1 MTGGH
6 YKSFSALRT
15 YIYLS
20 AAKMFGGTLESKVVT
35 VLCGAGGVGK
45 SLFAL
50 SMALSMTLG
59 RDLTGFVGDGSV
71 DRRKVLMISNEDSE
85 GELILRLRGICKG
98 AGLSGEEEQVLKVLR
113 AGIIRSEPLRLIL
126 ARQEVL
132 PRLKQQLL
140 QLQQQ
145 QPSQPALSG
154 YWASW
159 QACCR

>member
-50 SMALSMTLG
+50 SMALSMTSG
-59 RDLTGFVGDGSV
+59 RDLTGFVGGGSV

-85 GELILRLRGICKG
+85 DELILRSRGICRG

-126 ARQEVL
+126 AKQEVS
-132 PRLKQQLL
+132 PRPKQQP
-140 QLQQQ
+140 QQQ
-145 QPSQPALSG
+145 RPSQPAHFG

-159 QACCR
+159 QDCYH

>member
-1 MTGGH
+1 
-6 YKSFSALRT
+6 
-15 YIYLS
+15 
-20 AAKMFGGTLESKVVT
+20 
-35 VLCGAGGVGK
+35 
-45 SLFAL
+45 
-50 SMALSMTLG
+50 MALSMTLG

-126 ARQEVL
+126 AKQEVS
-132 PRLKQQLL
+132 PRPKQQP
-140 QLQQQ
+140 QQQ
-145 QPSQPALSG
+145 RPSQPAHFG

-159 QACCR
+159 QDCCRWWVSGSCVKPEYL

>member
-1 MTGGH
+1 M
-6 YKSFSALRT
+6 
-15 YIYLS
+15 
-20 AAKMFGGTLESKVVT
+20 
-35 VLCGAGGVGK
+35 
-45 SLFAL
+45 L

-126 ARQEVL
+126 AKQEVS
-132 PRLKQQLL
+132 PRPKQQP
-140 QLQQQ
+140 QQQ
-145 QPSQPALSG
+145 RPSQPAHCG

-159 QACCR
+159 QDCYH

>member
-1 MTGGH
+1 
-6 YKSFSALRT
+6 
-15 YIYLS
+15 
-20 AAKMFGGTLESKVVT
+20 MFGGTLESKVVT

-98 AGLSGEEEQVLKVLR
+98 AGLSGE
-113 AGIIRSEPLRLIL
+113 RSKCSRCFGL
-126 ARQEVL
+126 
-132 PRLKQQLL
+132 
-140 QLQQQ
+140 
-145 QPSQPALSG
+145 G
-154 YWASW
+154 
-159 QACCR
+159 

>member
-1 MTGGH
+1 M
-6 YKSFSALRT
+6 
-15 YIYLS
+15 
-20 AAKMFGGTLESKVVT
+20 
-35 VLCGAGGVGK
+35 
-45 SLFAL
+45 L

-126 ARQEVL
+126 AKQEVS
-132 PRLKQQLL
+132 PRPKQQP
-140 QLQQQ
+140 QQQ
-145 QPSQPALSG
+145 RPFQQAQFGFS
-154 YWASW
+154 ASW
-159 QACCR
+159 QDCCLFWASVSCVKPEPSQARLVRVFCGERSLLNRSQRGIVRA